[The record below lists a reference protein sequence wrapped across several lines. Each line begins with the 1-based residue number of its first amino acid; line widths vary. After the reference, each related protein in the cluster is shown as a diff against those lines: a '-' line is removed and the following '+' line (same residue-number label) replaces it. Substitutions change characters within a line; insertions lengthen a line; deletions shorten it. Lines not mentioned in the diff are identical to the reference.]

1 MLTHL
6 RYLDY
11 VFITDDMRKEAERKL
26 GETVQEI
33 DREAANEEKKG
44 QTEREPDETL
54 VKANIHLTEDM
65 MKKIHAKD
73 EVGKEFDV
81 LKADDPWNTL
91 E

>member
-1 MLTHL
+1 MEHL

-11 VFITDDMRKEAERKL
+11 VFITEEMRKAANVKL
-26 GETVQEI
+26 GETVLEI
-33 DREAANEEKKG
+33 DREAANEEKKA
-44 QTEREPDETL
+44 QTEREPDELL

-81 LKADDPWNTL
+81 LKADDAWNTL